1 MLIDVKQRLGNLRNK
16 TSKKTVGVK
25 VVTWH
30 ASEYHTATLPLSP
43 LWVEDRVE
51 KGIYGLR

>member
-16 TSKKTVGVK
+16 TSKKAVGVK

-43 LWVEDRVE
+43 LWVEDRVG
-51 KGIYGLR
+51 KGIYGLK

>member
-25 VVTWH
+25 VVTWQV
-30 ASEYHTATLPLSP
+30 SEYHTATLPLSP
-43 LWVEDRVE
+43 LWVEDRVG
-51 KGIYGLR
+51 KGIYGLK

>member
-43 LWVEDRVE
+43 LWVEDRVG
-51 KGIYGLR
+51 KGIYGLK